1 MTETTRESTSREEE
15 READSL
21 VSREPHAG
29 LNPRTQGS

>member
-21 VSREPHAG
+21 VSREPEMR
-29 LNPRTQGS
+29 LDPST